1 MELEGVGTLIEGV
14 LLPAIQIHLDILAL
28 HHQGVDVLDLAAVIT
43 PLLLKEGT
51 LHGLC
56 HLKTERT
63 VARGLIPKKVG
74 GDHILALHPLTITQE
89 AGVGAGAKVM
99 AGAEVGVL
107 IMKSILR
114 NKMGIGLL
122 VNRMNKSATFS
133 GLCFKTRSTSTAKDN
148 IVLHHW
154 AKWVCYC

>member
-1 MELEGVGTLIEGV
+1 MEGVGTLIEGV
-14 LLPAIQIHLDILAL
+14 LLPAIHIHQDILAL
-28 HHQGVDVLDLAAVIT
+28 HHQGMDVLDLAAVIT
-43 PLLLKEGT
+43 PLLLREGT

-56 HLKTERT
+56 HLKTEST
-63 VARGLIPKKVG
+63 VARGLILKKVG

-99 AGAEVGVL
+99 AGAKAEVGVL
-107 IMKSILR
+107 IMKSVLR
-114 NKMGIGLL
+114 NKMDTGLL
-122 VNRMNKSATFS
+122 VNRMKKAAAFS

-148 IVLHHW
+148 IVLRHW